1 MNYPLITVE
10 ETDLI
15 DGYWS
20 TLVEREGL
28 RFRAKDSWDTTKRSW
43 PVLSVLWPEAEVLQ
57 QVEHKPEWE
66 AILRVAPDA
75 LVSLH
80 CTRSWVR
87 VVAAANDQATASG
100 LIEQARQAVPRP
112 RAKQDGIDVR
122 FWYLTNQGPQNVS
135 RVLAAPDWESIRGNY
150 APRVA
155 EHLTRA
161 ATSFVPSHGGQ
172 IILWHGKAGTGKT
185 WALRALLREW
195 KSWCSAEYVLDPEN
209 LFGEHSAYLVQML
222 LGDAPAGS
230 SKRERWKLLILE
242 DTGELVSE
250 DAKDRS
256 GHGLSRLLNLADG
269 FIGQGL
275 RVLVLITT
283 NEELHRLHPAVSRPG
298 RAASVVQFTELPA
311 AQASEWLRA
320 RDLAPTDSPMTLADL
335 YARMEEFEHGEPVA
349 RPVVGFARREGAA

>member
-1 MNYPLITVE
+1 MNSPLIAVE
-10 ETDLI
+10 EDDVI

-20 TLVEREGL
+20 LIAEKEGL
-28 RFRAKDSWDTTKRSW
+28 RFRANDSWDTSRRPW
-43 PVLSVLWPEAEVLQ
+43 PILSALWSDAEVLR
-57 QVEHKPEWE
+57 QVEHKPEWT

-75 LVSLH
+75 LVHLH
-80 CTRSWVR
+80 CQRAWVR
-87 VVAAANDQATASG
+87 VAACASDQAVASG
-100 LIEQARQAVPRP
+100 LVEQARQAVPRP
-112 RAKQDGIDVR
+112 KAKADGIDVR
-122 FWYLTNQGPQNVS
+122 FWYLTSSGPQNVR
-135 RVLAAPDWESIRGNY
+135 RVLAAPAWDAIRGNY

-195 KSWCSAEYVLDPEN
+195 RAWCSAEYVLDPEN

-222 LGDAPAGS
+222 LGAVATAPKGTS
-230 SKRERWKLLILE
+230 TRERWKLLILE

-250 DAKDRS
+250 DAKARS

-283 NEELHRLHPAVSRPG
+283 NEELHHLHPAVSRPG
-298 RAASVVQFTELPA
+298 RAASVVQFTELPV
-311 AQASEWLRA
+311 AQANEWLRA
-320 RDLAPTDSPMTLADL
+320 RDLAGTDSQMTLADL
-335 YARMEEFEHGEPVA
+335 YARMEQFEDADPVA
-349 RPVVGFARREGAA
+349 VRPVGFAR